1 MRKRTP
7 IDLDRDAVQ
16 ALRLLQASGMSRSD
30 AIGSS
35 LVAAAAELRS
45 SRAMAAEV
53 ARLEADDADR
63 MEMLAI
69 AAFMAGARTP
79 A

>member
-1 MRKRTP
+1 
-7 IDLDRDAVQ
+7 
-16 ALRLLQASGMSRSD
+16 
-30 AIGSS
+30 
-35 LVAAAAELRS
+35 
-45 SRAMAAEV
+45 MAAEV